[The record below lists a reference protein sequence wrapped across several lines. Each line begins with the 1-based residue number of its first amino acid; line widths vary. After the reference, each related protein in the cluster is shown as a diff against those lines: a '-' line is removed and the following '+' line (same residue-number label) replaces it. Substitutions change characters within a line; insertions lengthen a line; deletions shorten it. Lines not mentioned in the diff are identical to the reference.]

1 MFLITQSIHRLF
13 RNIFLVFEN
22 ILVKYIKCIII
33 LACFPDMVTVTD
45 MVSGMVMDMVS
56 DTATDMDDGE
66 EVVIGDGVGGVG
78 GKL

>member
-1 MFLITQSIHRLF
+1 
-13 RNIFLVFEN
+13 
-22 ILVKYIKCIII
+22 
-33 LACFPDMVTVTD
+33 MVTVTD